1 MAAEGQA
8 TRTVSSHRLFSF
20 SALVSIRQR
29 NIPVILYNDV
39 ITTGC
44 QGPRPWDQ
52 GPQHLEIDKVGMIE
66 TAKSWNERDSEQNSS
81 HRLLRAKSCFNKKMI
96 ISRYRLPMAIP
107 NRFLIRFE
115 LKTRHFQPQN
125 A

>member
-8 TRTVSSHRLFSF
+8 TRIVSSHRLFSF

-29 NIPVILYNDV
+29 SIPVILYNDV
-39 ITTGC
+39 MTTGC

-52 GPQHLEIDKVGMIE
+52 GPKHREIDKVGMIE

-81 HRLLRAKSCFNKKMI
+81 HRLLGPKFV
-96 ISRYRLPMAIP
+96 
-107 NRFLIRFE
+107 LIR
-115 LKTRHFQPQN
+115 K
-125 A
+125 